1 MRWLKKA
8 LGLAG
13 RKAAE
18 DHCMKG
24 YVAAREGRLDDAQ
37 RHYDD
42 AVAADETLAVAAF
55 NAGQTAL
62 ERYNRDAANL
72 DDAGRRARLETA
84 RGWLEKA
91 VAVDDDHAPSWR
103 ALARVRERLGDV
115 AGAVLAWERVEQTL
129 HVEEGGPVAAV
140 VEARAEARRERAR
153 LAPAAALALA
163 IRRGR
168 ELLTADVVEGADATS
183 ALDALVAA
191 REAAVAMAASSSSS
205 SSSSSSLLPAG
216 LATLMGCL
224 ARRGGDPR
232 ARVLLEEAVA
242 ADPRDLEAV
251 RNLATLCLAS
261 GDLPAALRAS
271 QAAYRLD
278 PVDAGLVCNV
288 GVCHLALARTGDVVD
303 EEQLGRAREFI
314 TLAKQLSPKDPIVL
328 RAVAA
333 LG

>member
-1 MRWLKKA
+1 VRWLKKA

-42 AVAADETLAVAAF
+42 AVAADDTLAVAAF

-62 ERYNRDAANL
+62 ERYNRDAAAL
-72 DDAGRRARLETA
+72 DDAGRRGRLEIA
-84 RGWLEKA
+84 LRWLEKA
-91 VAVDDDHAPSWR
+91 VAVDDTHAPSWR

-115 AGAVLAWERVEQTL
+115 AGAVSAWERVEQTL
-129 HVEEGGPVAAV
+129 RVGEGGPPAAI
-140 VEARAEARRERAR
+140 VEARAEARREKAR

-163 IRRGR
+163 MGRAR
-168 ELLTADVVEGADATS
+168 ELLGAEGIDAADA
-183 ALDALVAA
+183 AAAVDALVAA
-191 REAAVAMAASSSSS
+191 RDAAASSSS
-205 SSSSSSLLPAG
+205 PVPTG
-216 LATLMGCL
+216 IATLMGCL
-224 ARRGGDPR
+224 ARKGGDPR
-232 ARVLLEEAVA
+232 ARALLEEAVA
-242 ADPRDLEAV
+242 EDPRDLEAV

-271 QAAYRLD
+271 LAAYRLD

-288 GVCHLALARTGDVVD
+288 GVCHLALARAGDDVD
-303 EEQLGRAREFI
+303 AEQLARAREFI
-314 TLAKQLSPKDPIVL
+314 TLAQQLAPKDPIVL

>member
-1 MRWLKKA
+1 VRWLKKA

-18 DHCMKG
+18 DLCMKG
-24 YVAAREGRLDDAQ
+24 YIAAREGRLDDAQ

-42 AVAADETLAVAAF
+42 AVAADDTLAVAAF

-62 ERYNRDAANL
+62 ERYNRDAAAL
-72 DDAGRRARLETA
+72 DDAGRRARLEVA
-84 RGWLEKA
+84 RNRLEKA
-91 VAVDDDHAPSWR
+91 VAVDDAHAPSWR

-115 AGAVLAWERVEQTL
+115 AGAVLAWERVEQHL
-129 HVEEGGPVAAV
+129 HVDEGAPVAAV

-163 IRRGR
+163 VRRAR
-168 ELLTADVVEGADATS
+168 ELLASEVVDAAAAGVAVDALLAARAAATATS
-183 ALDALVAA
+183 
-191 REAAVAMAASSSSS
+191 SP
-205 SSSSSSLLPAG
+205 LPPG

-224 ARRGGDPR
+224 ARRGGDGR
-232 ARVLLEEAVA
+232 ARDLLDEAVA

-261 GDLPAALRAS
+261 GDFPAALRAS

-288 GVCHLALARTGDVVD
+288 GVCHLALARAADVVD
-303 EEQLGRAREFI
+303 EEQLARAREFI
-314 TLAKQLSPKDPIVL
+314 DLARQLSPKDPIVL

>member
-1 MRWLKKA
+1 VRWLKKA

-18 DHCMKG
+18 DLCMKG

-42 AVAADETLAVAAF
+42 AVAADDTLAVAAF

-62 ERYNRDAANL
+62 ERYNRDAATL
-72 DDAGRRARLETA
+72 DDAARRARLEVA
-84 RGWLEKA
+84 RTWLEKA
-91 VAVDDDHAPSWR
+91 VAVDDAHAPSWR

-129 HVEEGGPVAAV
+129 RADEGEAVAAV
-140 VEARAEARRERAR
+140 VEARAEARREKAR

-163 IRRGR
+163 VRRTR
-168 ELLTADVVEGADATS
+168 ELLGTDVVDAAEAAA
-183 ALDALVAA
+183 ALDAVLAA
-191 REAAVAMAASSSSS
+191 REAATTSA
-205 SSSSSSLLPAG
+205 LPVPPG

-224 ARRGGDPR
+224 ARKAGDPR
-232 ARVLLEEAVA
+232 ARALLDEAVA

-251 RNLATLCLAS
+251 RNLATLCLGS
-261 GDLPAALRAS
+261 GDLPTALRAS

-288 GVCHLALARTGDVVD
+288 GVCHLALARAGDVVD
-303 EEQLGRAREFI
+303 EDQLARAREFI
-314 TLAKQLSPKDPIVL
+314 TLARQLSPKDPIVL

>member
-13 RKAAE
+13 RKVAE
-18 DHCMKG
+18 DLCMKG

-37 RHYDD
+37 RHYE
-42 AVAADETLAVAAF
+42 AAAAADETLAVAAF
-55 NAGQTAL
+55 NAGQTTL
-62 ERYNRDAANL
+62 ERHNRDTAVL
-72 DDAGRRARLETA
+72 DPSGRRERLEAA
-84 RGWLEKA
+84 RVWLEKA
-91 VAVDDDHAPSWR
+91 VAIDDGHAPSWR

-115 AGAVLAWERVEQTL
+115 AEAVLAWEAVERTL
-129 HVEEGGPVAAV
+129 HATEGDAIAAGA
-140 VEARAEARRERAR
+140 EARAEARREKAR
-153 LAPAAALALA
+153 LAPAAALSIAV
-163 IRRGR
+163 RRAR
-168 ELLTADVVEGADATS
+168 ELLTAEVVDAEL
-183 ALDALVAA
+183 AAAGLDALLLA
-191 REAAVAMAASSSSS
+191 REAVAREAVATPSGASA
-205 SSSSSSLLPAG
+205 PPG

-224 ARRGGDPR
+224 ARKAGDAR
-232 ARVLLEEAVA
+232 ARALLDEAVA

-288 GVCHLALARTGDVVD
+288 GVCHLALARAGDTVD
-303 EEQLGRAREFI
+303 DDQMARAREFI
-314 TLAKQLSPKDPIVL
+314 TLARQLAPKDPIVL

>member
-18 DHCMKG
+18 DLCMKG
-24 YVAAREGRLDDAQ
+24 YIAAREGRLDDAQ
-37 RHYDD
+37 RHYD
-42 AVAADETLAVAAF
+42 AAAAADDTLAIAAF

-62 ERYNRDAANL
+62 ERYNRDVGGL
-72 DDAGRRARLETA
+72 DDVDRRARLETA
-84 RGWLEKA
+84 RSCLEKA

-115 AGAVLAWERVEQTL
+115 AGAMFAWERVEQTL
-129 HVEEGGPVAAV
+129 RVEDEGAAAV
-140 VEARAEARRERAR
+140 VAEARTEARREKAR
-153 LAPAAALALA
+153 LGPVAALALA
-163 IRRGR
+163 IRRAR
-168 ELLTADVVEGADATS
+168 ELLAADVVDSAAAAA
-183 ALDALVAA
+183 ALDALGAA
-191 REAAVAMAASSSSS
+191 REATTAPS
-205 SSSSSSLLPAG
+205 PPPG

-232 ARVLLEEAVA
+232 ARAWLEEAVT

-251 RNLATLCLAS
+251 RNLATLCLAA
-261 GDLPAALRAS
+261 GDLPAALQAS

-288 GVCHLALARTGDVVD
+288 GVCHLALARVGDVVD
-303 EEQLGRAREFI
+303 EGELARAHEFI
-314 TLAKQLSPKDPIVL
+314 ALAKQLSPKDPIVL